1 MKRSDVLLVLF
12 SLLLFNPSIEA
23 KQYKIMTE
31 NFAPF
36 GYIENDNLTG
46 LSVEIVREIL
56 KLTSQPDNIQV
67 HPWARV
73 YREAQQGPNK
83 IVFSMARSPD
93 RETLFKWVGPLIA
106 DNIYFYKRKGSN
118 SRIET
123 LEDAKRVNKIMLT
136 RDFPEHKFL
145 HSRGF
150 TNLTLTVRPIQTFK
164 MLIAQR
170 GELVPMGELAALNT
184 IKEAGINPSLIERTN
199 VKLFETKLYIAF
211 SKDISDNEV
220 NKWQM
225 ALDQLKTSGK
235 YANILKKYTL
245 Q

>member
-1 MKRSDVLLVLF
+1 MKRCDALLVLF
-12 SLLLFNPSIEA
+12 SVLLFNSSIEA
-23 KQYKIMTE
+23 NQYKIMTE
-31 NFAPF
+31 DFAPF

-56 KLTSQPDNIQV
+56 KLISQPDNIQV

-93 RETLFKWVGPLIA
+93 RETQFKWVGPLIA
-106 DNIYFYKRKGSN
+106 DKIYFYKRKN
-118 SRIET
+118 SKTHIKN
-123 LEDAKRVNKIMLT
+123 LEDAKTVSRIMLT
-136 RDFPEHKFL
+136 RDFPEHTFL

-170 GELVPMGELAALNT
+170 GELVPMGELAAHKT
-184 IKEAGINPSLIERTN
+184 IKEANIDPSKIERTN
-199 VKLFETKLYIAF
+199 IKLFETKLYIAF
-211 SKDISDNEV
+211 SKDIPDSV
-220 NKWQM
+220 VRKWQQ
-225 ALDQLKTSGK
+225 ALDQLKSSGAHSK
-235 YANILKKYTL
+235 ILKKHTL
-245 Q
+245 

>member
-1 MKRSDVLLVLF
+1 MKRSEVLLILF

-23 KQYKIMTE
+23 NQYKIMTE

-36 GYIENDNLTG
+36 GYFENKKLTG

-56 KLTSQPDNIQV
+56 KLTSLPDNIQV

-83 IVFSMARSPD
+83 IVFSMARNPD
-93 RETLFKWVGPLIA
+93 RERQFKWVGPLIA
-106 DNIYFYKRKGSN
+106 DKIYFYKRKGS
-118 SRIET
+118 STHIKT
-123 LEDAKRVNKIMLT
+123 MEDAKVVSKIMLT

-145 HSRGF
+145 QSRGF
-150 TNLTLTVRPIQTFK
+150 TNLTLTVRPTQTFK

-184 IKEAGINPSLIERTN
+184 IKEANIDHSLIERTN
-199 VKLFETKLYIAF
+199 IKLFETELYIAF

-220 NKWQM
+220 NKWQQ
-225 ALDQLKTSGK
+225 ALDQLKASGK
-235 YANILKKYTL
+235 YAIILKKYTL
-245 Q
+245 H